1 MDDFNYPSSI
11 ADLTAWSLRHHS
23 TLKEA
28 RLRFVQ
34 FVILNSISSSE
45 WIRPQL
51 AFKGGNA
58 LLFAYG
64 NPRATLDLD
73 FTAERT
79 FPDDHQEIT
88 RHFDIALDKMIAR
101 HQIKARC
108 QSIHRKP
115 PGMNKTTPTYLI
127 KVCHQIP
134 GDKYYQN
141 FGERLKSNKTFSDV
155 VDIEVCINDII
166 CETEMLRFHRST
178 SAVRICT
185 IEDIIA
191 EKLRALLQQV
201 PRNRSPP
208 QDVYDI
214 SSAIRRH
221 GAKIDSD
228 KVSSFLLRKSEAR
241 NINASKNHFNESVR
255 ERAII
260 GYEKEILPFT
270 SDPISF
276 DDAWT
281 DVLMFVSRLIIPE

>member
-1 MDDFNYPSSI
+1 M
-11 ADLTAWSLRHHS
+11 
-23 TLKEA
+23 
-28 RLRFVQ
+28 VQ
-34 FVILNSISSSE
+34 FVILDSISASE

-73 FTAERT
+73 FTAEPT
-79 FPDDHQEIT
+79 FPDDHQEIA
-88 RHFDIALDKMIAR
+88 RNFNIALDKMIAR
-101 HQIKARC
+101 HQIKSRC
-108 QSIHRKP
+108 QSIHRRP
-115 PGMNKTTPTYLI
+115 PGVDKTTPTYLI
-127 KVCHQIP
+127 KVCHQLP

-141 FGERLKSNKTFSDV
+141 FEERLESKKTFSDV
-155 VDIEVCINDII
+155 VDIEVSINDII
-166 CETEMLRFHRST
+166 CETEMLRFHRSI
-178 SAVRICT
+178 SELRICT
-185 IEDIIA
+185 IEDILA

-201 PRNRSPP
+201 PRKRSRP

-214 SSAIRRH
+214 SSAIRHH

-241 NINASKNHFNESVR
+241 NIQAAKNQFNESVR

-260 GYEKEILPFT
+260 GYENEIIPFT
-270 SDPISF
+270 SEPIPF

-281 DVLMFVSRLIIPE
+281 DVLIFVSRLNIPDSHFG